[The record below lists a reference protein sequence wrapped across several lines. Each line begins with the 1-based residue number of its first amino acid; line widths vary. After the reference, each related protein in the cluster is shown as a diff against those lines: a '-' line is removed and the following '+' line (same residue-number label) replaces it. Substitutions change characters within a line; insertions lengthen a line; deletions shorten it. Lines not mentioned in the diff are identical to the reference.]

1 MKRFEGKSVIL
12 SGGAS
17 GIGAATARYF
27 AKEGA
32 NLLILDRSP
41 AVSDVAAEIGATA
54 LVCDLTEDAAPGT
67 VATRAKYLFGNV
79 DALLNIAGIGGRRS
93 LAETSDQFFDN
104 VMNVNLRSVVRL
116 TREISP
122 LLRRPGSVIINT
134 SSTLGLAGQP
144 NLLAYGVSKGAIN
157 QLTRQLAAD
166 LGPEGIRVNAV
177 APGVIETPMTA
188 ERVSNDPNYQRAFIE
203 NAALRSYGAPED
215 IASAVAF
222 LASDEA
228 RFISGQVLVVD
239 GGWLD
244 ARHLPR
250 VE

>member
-1 MKRFEGKSVIL
+1 MNRFEGKSVVL
-12 SGGAS
+12 SGAAS
-17 GIGAATARYF
+17 GIGAATARYL
-27 AKEGA
+27 AREGA
-32 NLLILDRSP
+32 NLLVLDRSS
-41 AVSDVAAEIGATA
+41 AVSQVATEIGANA
-54 LVCDLTEDAAPGT
+54 LLCDLTDDLAPSAVAA
-67 VATRAKYLFGNV
+67 RAKELFGSV

-93 LAETSDQFFDN
+93 LAETSDSFFDK

-122 LLRRPGSVIINT
+122 LLRRPGAVIVNT
-134 SSTLGLAGQP
+134 SSTLGLSGQP

-157 QLTRQLAAD
+157 QLTRQLAAE

-188 ERVSNDPNYQRAFIE
+188 ERVRNDQNYHRAFIE
-203 NAALRSYGAPED
+203 NAALRTYGEPED

-228 RFISGQVLVVD
+228 RFISGQILVVD

-244 ARHLPR
+244 ARHPPR